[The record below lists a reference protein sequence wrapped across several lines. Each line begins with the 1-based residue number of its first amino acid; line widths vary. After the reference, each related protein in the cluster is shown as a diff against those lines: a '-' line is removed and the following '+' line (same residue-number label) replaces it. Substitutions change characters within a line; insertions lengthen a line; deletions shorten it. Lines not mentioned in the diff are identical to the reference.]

1 MTIDQIEMVEA
12 VVELGSFQAAAKKLN
27 KSQPSIS
34 VGIRKIEEL
43 YNIQLFSREEY
54 RPRLTSDGELFL
66 RYAEKALESY
76 RTLDT
81 LARELGIKQESQLRL
96 YVDHLIGFKKLDFIF
111 DEVKK
116 SSTPLPVSIHGGI
129 LGDNIKALK
138 KGLCEFAIGT
148 LPQKID
154 RDLDVVPFCEV
165 LLTPVIHKKL
175 IGKSR
180 VSNKTLQT
188 IPNIVVQSQDPDESP
203 GSGLSPNHWKVED
216 HQQKVELIRE
226 GRGWGR
232 LELSETQKNKNL
244 IPIPEKVCP
253 PVSVKMHFC
262 RNKRQ
267 PLGPVA
273 QSIWNKVH
281 STP

>member
-1 MTIDQIEMVEA
+1 MTIDQIEMIEA
-12 VVELGSFQAAAKKLN
+12 VVELGTFQAAAKKLN

-43 YNIQLFSREEY
+43 YNVQIFSREEY
-54 RPRLTSDGELFL
+54 RPRLTAAGKLFFQ
-66 RYAEKALESY
+66 YAEKTLESY

-96 YVDHLIGFKKLDFIF
+96 HVDHLIGLKKLDFIF

-116 SSTPLPVSIHGGI
+116 SSPPLPVSIHGGI

-138 KGLCEFAIGT
+138 QGLCEFAIGT
-148 LPQKID
+148 LPQKVD
-154 RDLDVVPFCEV
+154 RDLEVVPFCEV

-175 IGKSR
+175 MGKSR
-180 VSNKTLQT
+180 ISNKTLQT
-188 IPNIVVQSQDPDESP
+188 TPNIVVQSQDPDESP
-203 GSGLSPNHWKVED
+203 DSNVSPNQWKVED
-216 HQQKVELIRE
+216 HKQKVELIRS

-232 LELSETQKNKNL
+232 LELSETQQDKNL
-244 IPIPEKVCP
+244 IPIPKKLCP

-262 RNKRQ
+262 RNKLQ